1 MLKRAPTTLWI
12 YLLLDLWK
20 LILLTTAVL
29 VTVTA
34 FAGAVKPLADG
45 KLGPEDALKYML
57 LGMVPMLQ
65 YALPFAACFGATLAY
80 HRFANDNE
88 MNASAAGGVSHRAIL
103 VPGLITGFI
112 LAIVVLVLANSVM
125 PRFLKKM
132 TELITMDA
140 AKFIENSIKRGEAL
154 RIPGNDGT
162 MIYADSVQRLGPDPR
177 SGSFERM
184 WLGGLLVVQLD
195 AERKVRSQG
204 SAREAAV
211 WLRRTNAGGPE
222 GLGSTR
228 ASTEI
233 IVKPRDATGF
243 GPGFRGA
250 NSESLFTLQIPNTFS
265 DNIKFLS
272 IGEMHGLY
280 TNPQRIDSIDRQR
293 VTIAMALAER
303 RALDGIGESLRA
315 TGTARFKDPFGQ
327 EVVLRAADIRP
338 TFVQPAAL
346 PADAGTAPPKR
357 ERDPRTYR
365 VISARKGESI
375 VIERQLEGGRVQRQT
390 AADAY
395 IRFPSTPDIDRGTAT
410 LTLQLLRVAAV
421 PIGPDGEVEAP
432 MTDIASPVTGFG
444 EVEQRP
450 LSDLVFIGDESKDL
464 LAMPTGDLLARADE
478 RLNIKPID
486 RQVLDAPNKSL
497 REGIGELFREILS
510 KQHERFAH
518 SAACLIMV
526 LVGSVMALRL
536 RDALPLTVYLWAFFP
551 AMVCTLAISGGQQMT
566 HSQGAWG
573 LPLLWGGVA
582 ALSTFVLFEYSRL
595 IRH

>member
-1 MLKRAPTTLWI
+1 MIKRAPTTLWI
-12 YLLLDLWK
+12 YLLIDLWK

-34 FAGAVKPLADG
+34 FALAVKPLADG

-65 YALPFAACFGATLAY
+65 YVLPFAACFGATLAY
-80 HRFANDNE
+80 HRFASDNE
-88 MNASAAGGVSHRAIL
+88 MTAASAGGVSHRAIL
-103 VPGLITGFI
+103 VPGLITGLI
-112 LAIVVLVLANSVM
+112 LAVVVLVLANSVM

-132 TELITMDA
+132 AELVTMDA
-140 AKFIENSIKRGEAL
+140 AKFIESSIKRGEAL

-195 AERKVRSQG
+195 AEGKVRSQG

-222 GLGSTR
+222 GRGSTR

-233 IVKPRDATGF
+233 IVKPKDASGF

-250 NSESLFTLQIPNTFS
+250 NSESLFTLQVPNSFS

-272 IGEMHGLY
+272 IGEMNGLY
-280 TNPQRIDSIDRQR
+280 KNPQRIDSIDRHR
-293 VTIAMALAER
+293 VTMAMVLAER
-303 RALDGIGESLRA
+303 RSLDGIAESLRA

-338 TFVQPAAL
+338 TFIQSTDPAA
-346 PADAGTAPPKR
+346 KR

-365 VISARKGESI
+365 VVPARKGESI

-421 PIGPDGEVEAP
+421 PIGSDGEVEAP
-432 MTDIASPVTGFG
+432 VADPAAPTPTGFG

-450 LSDLVFIGDESKDL
+450 LADLAFIGDQSKDL

-478 RLNIKPID
+478 RLRDIKPID
-486 RQVLDAPNKSL
+486 RQVLDEPMKSL
-497 REGIGELFREILS
+497 REGIDELFREILS

-518 SAACLIMV
+518 SSACLIMV
-526 LVGSVMALRL
+526 LIGSVMALRL

-551 AMVCTLAISGGQQMT
+551 ALVCTLAISGGQQMT
-566 HSQGAWG
+566 HGQGAWG

-582 ALSTFVLFEYSRL
+582 ALSAFVLFEYARL

>member
-1 MLKRAPTTLWI
+1 MVTRTPITLWI
-12 YLLLDLWK
+12 YLLVELWK
-20 LILLTTAVL
+20 LILLTTVVL

-57 LGMVPMLQ
+57 LGMIPMLQ

-80 HRFANDNE
+80 HRFASDNE
-88 MNASAAGGVSHRAIL
+88 MTAASAGGVSHKAIL
-103 VPGLITGFI
+103 VPGLITG
-112 LAIVVLVLANSVM
+112 LVLGIVVLVLANSVM

-132 TELITMDA
+132 TELVTMDA
-140 AKFIENSIKRGEAL
+140 AKFIESSIKRGEAL

-177 SGSFERM
+177 SGAFERM

-195 AERKVRSQG
+195 ADGKVRSQG

-211 WLRRTNAGGPE
+211 WLRRTNTGGPE
-222 GLGSTR
+222 GTGSVR

-233 IVKPRDATGF
+233 IVKPRDAVGF

-250 NSESLFTLQIPNTFS
+250 NSEVLFTFQVPNTFS
-265 DNIKFLS
+265 DNVKFLS
-272 IGEMHGLY
+272 LSEMRELY
-280 TNPQRIDSIDRQR
+280 AQPQRIDRIDRER
-293 VTIAMALAER
+293 VGIAMVLAER

-327 EVVLRAADIRP
+327 EVVLRAGDVRP
-338 TFVQPAAL
+338 TFSQTKSQS
-346 PADAGTAPPKR
+346 TAPGEKAKR

-365 VISARKGESI
+365 VVPIRRGDSI
-375 VIERQLEGGRVQRQT
+375 VIERQLEGGKVQRQT

-395 IRFPSTPDIDRGTAT
+395 IRFPETPDVDRGSAS
-410 LTLQLLRVAAV
+410 LTLQLLKVAAV

-432 MTDIASPVTGFG
+432 VVEAERSGSGFG

-450 LSDLVFIGDESKDL
+450 LADLTFIGDESKDL
-464 LAMPTGDLLARADE
+464 LALPTNDLLARADE
-478 RLNIKPID
+478 RLQVKPID
-486 RQVLDAPNKSL
+486 RQVLGEPIGAL
-497 REGIGELFREILS
+497 RNRVGDLFREILS
-510 KQHERFAH
+510 KENERFAH
-518 SAACLIMV
+518 STACLVMV

-551 AMVCTLAISGGQQMT
+551 ALVCTLAISGGQQLT
-566 HSQGAWG
+566 HSHGSWG
-573 LPLLWGGVA
+573 LPVLWGGVA
-582 ALSTFVLFEYSRL
+582 ALSAFVLVEFARL
-595 IRH
+595 ARH